1 MAGLSMSSASG
12 TPRNVCSSG
21 GVYTNS
27 ASVNF
32 PQWERLIPGDPEA
45 TPLHGRLSWF
55 FAAAEKLVEQDE
67 ETRQSV
73 IARLATECGLARIR
87 EATLHLEAINSENE
101 DMSDH
106 VFTKELMPLLRVLSR
121 LNVMS
126 SLLLENPRDTI
137 INFLSGVGGSRG
149 KSIFNFACQQLQ
161 RKQSLDAADTATNLE
176 ACVIVVAK
184 ILDLS
189 TVATLSTDYAPI
201 FESLQ
206 VTFHACLTKNP
217 DLSYSRSP
225 HTIQRIA
232 QRLGRGAEIIAV
244 QFAPHQQLGH
254 KNKPIFEMKQDPPGD
269 LSDQGRRH
277 NNDFIDIEN
286 IEVLPTA
293 SELRAQRT
301 EYLPASVYSP
311 HCESAIQGLLDKQ
324 FRLLR
329 EDTVG
334 QLREG
339 VKFEYERR
347 NNVKHIARRDQQAA
361 RTFAYYDAILH
372 RVTVDQKHGVLLGYD
387 FTQPD
392 AARGYASIK
401 DRKEWWLHSK
411 RLQQGAI
418 TCLIDAR
425 GSPLFCTVVDNG
437 CRDPNVK
444 APKQQNNSPAIF
456 ENQERAYI
464 TLSLVDISRVSLGN
478 LLDGYI
484 HGHSRGSDVL
494 IEFPGVLLQA
504 FQPSLQALQQMSCKP
519 HEIPFSSL
527 LACPSSSDKGLLE
540 VKPPAYILKSGFSL
554 DLSCLLSSERQLQL
568 SSSKPFDLAALQE
581 HTSLDAAQ
589 AESLK
594 YALTHRIA
602 LIQGPPGTG
611 KSYLGCAIM
620 KVLTHNARAARLGPL
635 ICVTYTNHALDQILE
650 HCHASG
656 IRQIIRIGSQSKSET
671 LESVNLREVVKNE
684 ELTRTEKQVR
694 WDAKN
699 RINES
704 IEQLNHLFLTFH
716 AAQFTANIR
725 LHLQTQYPNHFE
737 QLFGTEEVDAEGF
750 QVVGPN
756 IVDPLDHWLRRGAI
770 VSDNMCRG
778 SELLHS
784 LPLHSLN
791 RTERRI
797 LYHAWIR
804 ELRQDIKSQIWHA
817 LVKFK
822 SARED
827 MEIVR
832 REQELRCLRQ
842 AQIVGMTTSGMARVT
857 SQLKHLNAK
866 VVIMEEAGEVLEAH
880 TLVTMLPSVEHAI
893 FIGDHQQLRPQAQNY
908 DLSVESSAGKQYA
921 FDVSLFE
928 RLVAPMS
935 SDAPSL
941 PKRALSI
948 QRRMHPSISELVRET
963 LYPQLED
970 AAIVS
975 KYPAVTG
982 MRRRLFWFDHKH
994 EENHKGTDMMA
1005 TSHSNKF
1012 EVSMTVALVS
1022 HLMSQ
1027 GTYDSRDVAVLTP
1040 YLGQLRKLRAALSS
1054 VFSIVLND
1062 LDSADLEK
1070 EDAAAGTAAQAEDTG
1085 VSQVKQVQLSRSL
1098 RIATVDNFQGE
1109 EAKCVVVS
1117 LVRSNENRKCG
1128 FLKTTNRINVLL
1140 SRAQHGM
1147 YLIGDSETY
1156 SNVPMW
1162 SHVIQLLS
1170 GKGNLGTTI
1179 ELCCPRHP
1187 DTSINVTCPD
1197 DFATLAPE
1205 ETFCQIC
1212 ASNDV
1217 KSQIVDFL
1225 EGNQYADIV
1234 LDDDSCL
1241 FPQCGHILTR
1251 SSMDGTLG
1259 MHEHYDMDGNGNI
1272 QGPKASSEPF
1282 STELKRCPACRGS
1295 LRSISR
1301 YGRIVR
1307 RALLDESTKRLIAF
1321 AQDKYT
1327 KLQEE
1332 SFKIEDEL
1340 SSLQQQR
1347 PIDGE
1352 LQLQGSRNHQYKNIA
1367 RLTLWANENREAL
1380 TLRDRA
1386 AAFVNNIRKEEQ
1398 PYYKVKTMVNNVL
1411 RRREEHADAPMI
1423 GMVQFRHYL
1432 LGSAPLLRLDLAIL
1446 SSLIT
1451 LKRSS
1456 TTAPGS
1462 FQNKDRA
1469 DFIVDFS
1476 RNREECTKLVVAAQ
1490 NGRQP
1495 RQEAEGSILL
1505 ARYAALE
1512 AHVAHYSGGRAITD
1526 DQDERVPSANDLR
1539 TEGLEQLDLATEV
1552 CETNSGCTRGLQEEI
1567 DATRKMLNSE
1577 FYQPVSNEERRQV
1590 LAAMK
1595 GEFLGTGHWYTCV
1608 NGRPFTIGECG
1619 RPMEETRC
1627 PQCGAHVGGRN
1638 HELAQGVEQAH
1649 ELNREADELSG
1660 AMGRLDLG

>member
-225 HTIQRIA
+225 HAIQRIA

-1205 ETFCQIC
+1205 
-1212 ASNDV
+1212 A
-1217 KSQIVDFL
+1217 
-1225 EGNQYADIV
+1225 
-1234 LDDDSCL
+1234 
-1241 FPQCGHILTR
+1241 
-1251 SSMDGTLG
+1251 
-1259 MHEHYDMDGNGNI
+1259 
-1272 QGPKASSEPF
+1272 
-1282 STELKRCPACRGS
+1282 
-1295 LRSISR
+1295 
-1301 YGRIVR
+1301 
-1307 RALLDESTKRLIAF
+1307 
-1321 AQDKYT
+1321 
-1327 KLQEE
+1327 
-1332 SFKIEDEL
+1332 
-1340 SSLQQQR
+1340 QR

-1476 RNREECTKLVVAAQ
+1476 RNREECTKLIVAAQ

-1512 AHVAHYSGGRAITD
+1512 AHVAHYSRGRAITD

-1552 CETNSGCTRGLQEEI
+1552 CETNSGCTTGLQEEI

-1608 NGRPFTIGECG
+1608 NGHPFTIGECG